1 MTDQP
6 DNLMKRSFFNADD
19 LSLFIMEHHDA
30 PQFLAVKIADEH
42 DAAMAES
49 LRATADALL
58 AVSIGGNHAALLIG
72 SDHPPYTASQI
83 EAAKH
88 YGGNLDGLNAWF
100 CWQAIMKA
108 TREVYDTLP
117 ESVRNDAW
125 KRMEQRRAIAARN
138 AIAKAEGASQ

>member
-1 MTDQP
+1 MTDHAELP
-6 DNLMKRSFFNADD
+6 PRSFFNADD
-19 LSLFIMEHHDA
+19 LSLLIAEHPDA

-42 DAAMAES
+42 DAAMAKI

-72 SDHPPYTASQI
+72 ADHPLYTASQS
-83 EAAKH
+83 EAKKH
-88 YGGNLDGLNAWF
+88 YGSNLDGLNAWF
-100 CWQAIMKA
+100 CWQSIMKA

-125 KRMEQRRAIAARN
+125 KRMNARRARAAL
-138 AIAKAEGASQ
+138 AGDAP